1 MNLSNMQ
8 NVSYFNNGTDR
19 ANIMLNSVSRM
30 CLTYSYMDE
39 LDMFQVGN
47 MIFETRHVSAL
58 PTVRINLLKIER
70 LAIPEHY

>member
-1 MNLSNMQ
+1 
-8 NVSYFNNGTDR
+8 
-19 ANIMLNSVSRM
+19 
-30 CLTYSYMDE
+30 MDE